1 MFFKNTAI
9 RTTAVGEKK
18 KKKMAKMVR
27 QLATVQDP
35 AHTELRIQEVLM
47 LPAMK
52 EF

>member
-1 MFFKNTAI
+1 MFIKNTAI
-9 RTTAVGEKK
+9 RTTAVE

-35 AHTELRIQEVLM
+35 AHTELRIQTEVLM

-52 EF
+52 DF

>member
-9 RTTAVGEKK
+9 RTTAVGEK